1 MIFTTLYMKKLLLI
15 NYDWPRAVQFKTSV
29 TPVEIAHHN
38 SGL

>member
-1 MIFTTLYMKKLLLI
+1 MIFTTLYMKKLL
-15 NYDWPRAVQFKTSV
+15 NYDWLRAVQFKASV